1 MEILTTHPPKR
12 ILLIDGLR
20 GFSLLGIILAHIG
33 GWFVAGGIPSAVYQ
47 KFQNDLGTNI
57 ANYIGGIFIDGK
69 FYTLFSFLFGLS
81 FAIQLFQRKENDP
94 KFIRRFMWRLVI
106 LSIIGFIHHIHWKGD
121 ILGIY
126 AVLGFFMLLFSNAS
140 DKILWIGILFFTLN
154 IPILIRD
161 TIRETKPKEKPK
173 TEKQQKYEQDK
184 YEKETLKS
192 YTTLKQGSYSEVI
205 VQNFKDFKYKADFQ
219 FDSGRIYITLGFFL
233 LGLWVG
239 RGKFFENFEQNK
251 PFFKKVMWWC
261 LGANIFIVA
270 FFLTIQIG
278 NYFDKF
284 PQWIGIVFNFL
295 FTIHSVT
302 MTIFYVSGIAIL
314 LNLKSMNWI
323 LDKLSAVGKMGLTN
337 YLLQSVIGV
346 ILFYG
351 IGFGLMGEFNAGRCY
366 LIGIAI
372 FIFQIILS
380 KWWLSRF
387 IYGPMEWLWR
397 SATYLKWQPMRRQ
410 QEFEF

>member
-1 MEILTTHPPKR
+1 MEMLISKPTER

-20 GFSLLGIILAHIG
+20 GFSLLGIVLAHIS
-33 GWFVAGGIPSAVYQ
+33 GWFIAGGVPNSVYQ
-47 KFQNDLGTNI
+47 KFQNDLGSTI

-94 KFIRRFMWRLVI
+94 KFIQRFMWRLVI
-106 LSIIGFIHHIHWKGD
+106 LFIIGFIHHIHWKGD

-126 AVLGFFMLLFSNAS
+126 AVLGFFMILFRNAS
-140 DKILWIGILFFTLN
+140 NKILWMGILFFILN
-154 IPILIRD
+154 IPILIHD
-161 TIRETKPKEKPK
+161 TVNEMKPKEKPK
-173 TEKQQKYEQDK
+173 TEKEQKAEQDK

-192 YTTLKQGSYSEVI
+192 YETLKKGTYPEVI

-239 RGKFFENFEQNK
+239 RRKFFENFEQHK
-251 PFFKKVMWWC
+251 LFTKKAMWWC
-261 LGANIFIVA
+261 LGANIFIVS
-270 FFLTIQIG
+270 FFLTLQIG

-302 MTIFYVSGIAIL
+302 MTLFYVTGIALL
-314 LNLKSMNWI
+314 LNLKSMHWI

-337 YLLQSVIGV
+337 YLLQSMIGV

-351 IGFGLMGEFNAGRCY
+351 IGFGLAGDFNAGWCY
-366 LIGIAI
+366 LIGITI
-372 FIFQIILS
+372 FIFQIIFS
-380 KWWLSRF
+380 KWWLSKF

-397 SATYLKWQPMRRQ
+397 SATYMKWQPMLRI
-410 QEFEF
+410 